1 MLNIL
6 FLSCLF
12 VLSLSLS
19 LSLYIYIYI
28 SFSFFLSS
36 LLFPFLLFFSRQNGG
51 RAKSLLSFDLIND
64 MSKVMQPQNLA
75 FCFICRII
83 IVTPPSTAPSSPSS
97 SSSPALEKRPSRSS
111 LPPIAGIPR
120 AFGAVARI
128 APRTHPTPPPTP
140 DLCPD
145 LSAPPPP
152 PPPPPPSPLVPASAL
167 R

>member
-128 APRTHPTPPPTP
+128 APRTHPPHPRPVP
-140 DLCPD
+140 RS
-145 LSAPPPP
+145 LSPAAAAAAT
-152 PPPPPPSPLVPASAL
+152 PPSPLVPASAL